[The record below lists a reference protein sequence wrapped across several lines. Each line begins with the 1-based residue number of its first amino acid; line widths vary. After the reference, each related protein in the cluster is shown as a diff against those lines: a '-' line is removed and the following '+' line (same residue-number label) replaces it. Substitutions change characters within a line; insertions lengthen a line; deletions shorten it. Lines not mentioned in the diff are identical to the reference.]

1 MLLHMYLIVPP
12 PIVTITYFGTPTV
25 GQPLTLNCRVTTV
38 RGITSRISVLWT
50 SCGRRLSTSIN
61 IIQGTSDIRYT
72 IPQLSTADEGKVY
85 QCEVVI
91 STNSPIMATG
101 QVTLDVN
108 GKL

>member
-1 MLLHMYLIVPP
+1 MT
-12 PIVTITYFGTPTV
+12 VTYSGTPTV
-25 GQPLTLNCRVTTV
+25 GQPLRLNCRVTTV
-38 RGITSRISVLWT
+38 RGIISRISVLWT
-50 SCGRRLSTSIN
+50 SCGRRLSTRS
-61 IIQGTSDIRYT
+61 IIQGTSNIRYT
-72 IPQLSTADEGKVY
+72 TPQLSTADEGKVY